1 MATLLL
7 YVFRERELNTKKLAE
22 LEQQYKQA
30 EANTSSESNYA
41 VMNNILL
48 QEIETRVVYLSGLRN
63 SNWRNALAIPD
74 ILDPVTG
81 SVVGAD
87 LSDFISYAQRRAHDT
102 EYNRMLRFLSDRK
115 HMKSPPPR
123 QSGFNEILLMMNN
136 KLKEMTIPEES
147 LGRLWKE
154 STENYYSNWPELRRE
169 EFIGI
174 VNGNDY
180 TFDKSP
186 ILKSMFG
193 RKNSA
198 GQYVGIEGN
207 MYDALRLAYYKQDT
221 NNIWRTKF
229 GY

>member
-1 MATLLL
+1 VKYEKPLLYLSATALVL
-7 YVFRERELNTKKLAE
+7 YVFRERKLNTKKLAE

-48 QEIETRVVYLSGLRN
+48 QEIETRVVYLSGLRGQN
-63 SNWRNALAIPD
+63 FSFGL
-74 ILDPVTG
+74 
-81 SVVGAD
+81 SVGATME
-87 LSDFISYAQRRAHDT
+87 IYERAHHS
-102 EYNRMLRFLSDRK
+102 EYNNLLRFLSDRN
-115 HMKSPPPR
+115 HMKNPPPK
-123 QSGFNEILLMMNN
+123 QSGFNEILLIMNN

-154 STENYYSNWPELRRE
+154 STENYYSNWPELRMK

-186 ILKSMFG
+186 ILKSMMRHPMSHYIATG
-193 RKNSA
+193 EA
-198 GQYVGIEGN
+198 N
-207 MYDALRLAYYKQDT
+207 MYDALRQAYYREGT
-221 NNIWRTKF
+221 NNIWKTKF

>member
-30 EANTSSESNYA
+30 EANSSTESNYA

-48 QEIETRVVYLSGLRN
+48 QEIETRVVYLSGLRT
-63 SNWRNALAIPD
+63 SNWRNAIALPD
-74 ILDPVTG
+74 SKTLFG
-81 SVVGAD
+81 SAVINNID
-87 LSDFISYAQRRAHDT
+87 IYNAQRRANDT
-102 EYNRMLRFLSDRK
+102 EYNLMLRFLSDRN

-136 KLKEMTIPEES
+136 KLKEMAIPEES

-154 STENYYSNWPELRRE
+154 STENYYSNSPELRRE

-193 RKNSA
+193 RKNRA
-198 GQYVGIEGN
+198 GQYMGYSAN